1 MSENSAAADLFLHFS
16 DFWRPPD
23 SDFWQDAAAGVV
35 DETIVTLSAQAGYP
49 MKENVRECCRDLL
62 PPLSALQYF
71 FVRCFIGIGKKSVLP
86 VESVYKKWTEDPTAR
101 LPIAGSTGYL
111 MGDAALHARYL
122 LDHYGLSIPP
132 DYQMMPDHLVL
143 LLELAAFL
151 LRQRTDTESRLFLA
165 QHLDWLGPFAEVLQK
180 IETEGEN
187 DLKAQRFYLLV
198 MGLLQRTITCQ
209 LQNVL
214 QPNTQL

>member
-1 MSENSAAADLFLHFS
+1 MSENSAAADLFLHFA

-23 SDFWQDAAAGVV
+23 SDFWQDISSGVM
-35 DETIVTLSAQAGYP
+35 DETIATLSYQAGYP
-49 MKENVRECCRDLL
+49 MTENVRECCRDLL

-86 VESVYKKWTEDPTAR
+86 VESVYKKWTEDPTTR

-151 LRQRTDTESRLFLA
+151 LRRRTDMESRLFLE
-165 QHLDWLGPFAEVLQK
+165 QHLDWLGQFAEALQK
-180 IETEGEN
+180 TETEGEN
-187 DLKAQRFYLLV
+187 DLKAQQFYLLV
-198 MGLLQRTITCQ
+198 LELLQRTITCQ
-209 LQNVL
+209 LLNASQSNK
-214 QPNTQL
+214 QL

>member
-1 MSENSAAADLFLHFS
+1 MSENSAAADLFLHFA

-23 SDFWQDAAAGVV
+23 SDFWQDAAAGVA
-35 DETIVTLSAQAGYP
+35 DETIATLSEQAGYP
-49 MKENVRECCRDLL
+49 MTENVRDCFRDLL

-86 VESVYKKWTEDPTAR
+86 VESVYKKWTEDPTTR

-151 LRQRTDTESRLFLA
+151 LRQRTDRESRLFLE
-165 QHLDWLGPFAEVLQK
+165 QHLDWIGQLAEALQK
-180 IETEGEN
+180 TETEGEN
-187 DLKAQRFYLLV
+187 DVKAQRFYLLV
-198 MGLLQRTITCQ
+198 LELLQRTIICQ
-209 LQNVL
+209 LQNSP
-214 QPNTQL
+214 QPNKQL

>member
-35 DETIVTLSAQAGYP
+35 DETIATLSAQAGYP
-49 MKENVRECCRDLL
+49 MLENGHECFRDLL

-71 FVRCFIGIGKKSVLP
+71 FVRCFIGIGKKSILP
-86 VESVYKKWTEDPTAR
+86 VESVYKKWTEDSTTR

-151 LRQRTDTESRLFLA
+151 LRQRTDRESRLFLE
-165 QHLDWLGPFAEVLQK
+165 QHLDWLGQLAEALQK
-180 IETEGEN
+180 NETEGEN

-198 MGLLQRTITCQ
+198 LELLQRTIIYQ
-209 LQNVL
+209 LQNPP
-214 QPNTQL
+214 QPNKQL

>member
-1 MSENSAAADLFLHFS
+1 MSENSAAADLFLLFS

-23 SDFWQDAAAGVV
+23 SDFWQDAASGVM
-35 DETIVTLSAQAGYP
+35 DETIATLSEQPGYP
-49 MKENVRECCRDLL
+49 LMENVRESFRELL

-86 VESVYKKWTEDPTAR
+86 VESIYKKWTEDLTAR
-101 LPIAGSTGYL
+101 FWIAGSTGYL

-122 LDHYGLSIPP
+122 LDHYGLSVPP

-151 LRQRTDTESRLFLA
+151 LRQRTDRESRLFLE
-165 QHLDWLGPFAEVLQK
+165 QHLDWLGQLAEALQK
-180 IETEGEN
+180 AETEGEN

-198 MGLLQRTITCQ
+198 LELLQRTITCQ
-209 LQNVL
+209 LQNTP
-214 QPNTQL
+214 QPSKLL

>member
-1 MSENSAAADLFLHFS
+1 MSENSAAADLFLHFA

-23 SDFWQDAAAGVV
+23 SDFWQDAAAGIV
-35 DETIVTLSAQAGYP
+35 DETIAMLSEQAGYP
-49 MKENVRECCRDLL
+49 LMENSREYFRDLL

-122 LDHYGLSIPP
+122 LDHYGLSVPP

-151 LRQRTDTESRLFLA
+151 LRQRTEKESHLFLA
-165 QHLDWLGPFAEVLQK
+165 QHLDWLGPFTEALQNS
-180 IETEGEN
+180 ETEGEN
-187 DLKAQRFYLLV
+187 DLKAQQLYLLV
-198 MGLLQRTITCQ
+198 LELLQRTITCQ
-209 LQNVL
+209 LQNAP
-214 QPNTQL
+214 QPNKQL

>member
-23 SDFWQDAAAGVV
+23 SDFWQDASSGVM
-35 DETIVTLSAQAGYP
+35 DETIATLSEQAGYP
-49 MKENVRECCRDLL
+49 MMENVRECFRDLL

-122 LDHYGLSIPP
+122 LDHYGLSVPP

-151 LRQRTDTESRLFLA
+151 LQQRTEKESHLFLE
-165 QHLDWLGPFAEVLQK
+165 QHLDWLGQFVEALQK

-187 DLKAQRFYLLV
+187 DLKAQQFYLLV
-198 MGLLQRTITCQ
+198 LELLQRAITCQ
-209 LQNVL
+209 LQNAL
-214 QPNTQL
+214 QPNKEL